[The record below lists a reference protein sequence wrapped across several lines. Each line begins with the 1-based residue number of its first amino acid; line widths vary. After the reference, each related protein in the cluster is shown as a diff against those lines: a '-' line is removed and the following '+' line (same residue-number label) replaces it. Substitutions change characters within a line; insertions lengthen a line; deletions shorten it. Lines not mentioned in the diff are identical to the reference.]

1 MKPKINLVNDNKKY
15 FSRFILKSIVAIC
28 IAAMLFACEN
38 DMQTINS
45 LSVDDSLPD
54 ETAKN
59 IEVIYSDS
67 GKIMIKLISSRL
79 NRYEAEEPYIE
90 FPEGLQLLF
99 FDSLMKVK
107 SELTANYGISWEK
120 KKLMEVK
127 DDVVITDFEKD
138 EVLNT
143 EHITW
148 DQTKREIYSHVFVK
162 RTNRDGVMYGDG
174 FSADENLKNYKLIRP
189 RGVLTIEDE
198 DNRQYGQ

>member
-1 MKPKINLVNDNKKY
+1 MKPKVKLVKEFLKNI
-15 FSRFILKSIVAIC
+15 SGAFILRSIVVIC
-28 IAAMLFACEN
+28 VTAMLFACEN

-45 LSVDDSLPD
+45 LNTDDTLPD
-54 ETAKN
+54 ETARD

-67 GKIMIKLISSRL
+67 GKIMIKLLSPRL
-79 NRYEAEEPYIE
+79 NRYEKEEPYMD

-99 FDSLMKVK
+99 FDSLMNVK
-107 SELTANYGISWEK
+107 SELTANYGISWDN

-143 EHITW
+143 EHIIW
-148 DQTKREIYSHVFVK
+148 DQSKKEIYSEVFVK

-174 FSADENLKNYKLIRP
+174 FSADENLKSYKLIRP
-189 RGVLTIEDE
+189 RGVLTVEDKE
-198 DNRQYGQ
+198 TK

>member
-1 MKPKINLVNDNKKY
+1 MKPKVKLVKEYLKTI
-15 FSRFILKSIVAIC
+15 SGTFILKSIVVIC
-28 IAAMLFACEN
+28 VTAMLFACEN

-45 LSVDDSLPD
+45 LNIDDNLPD
-54 ETAKN
+54 ETAKD

-67 GKIMIKLISSRL
+67 GKIMIKLLSPRL
-79 NRYEAEEPYIE
+79 NRYEAEEPYMD
-90 FPEGLQLLF
+90 FPDGLRLLF
-99 FDSLMKVK
+99 FDSLMNVK

-127 DDVVITDFEKD
+127 DDVVITDYEKD

-148 DQTKREIYSHVFVK
+148 DQNKREIYSEVFVK

-189 RGVLTIEDE
+189 RGVLTVEDK
-198 DNRQYGQ
+198 DTK

>member
-1 MKPKINLVNDNKKY
+1 MKPKISLVKDILIEIKG
-15 FSRFILKSIVAIC
+15 ILLKSIVVIF
-28 IAAMLFACEN
+28 ITAMLFACEN
-38 DMQTINS
+38 DLQTINS
-45 LSVDDSLPD
+45 LSIDDTLPD
-54 ETAKN
+54 ETAKD

-67 GKIMIKLISSRL
+67 GKVMIKLLSSML
-79 NRYEAEEPYIE
+79 NRYEKEEPYME

-99 FDSLMKVK
+99 FDSLMNVK

-143 EHITW
+143 EHIIW
-148 DQTKREIYSHVFVK
+148 DQTKREIFSEVFVK

-189 RGVLTIEDE
+189 RGVLTIEDK
-198 DNRQYGQ
+198 DNR